1 MKSIDVRLP
10 ARVASVVTATAL
22 ALSTVM
28 VGSVHAA
35 AADTATASPSGM
47 TIIAEDSEARWVTES
62 GYVVGNV
69 VLPDASHAFR
79 WRDGTLERLAE
90 PAGTS
95 GSLATGVNEQ
105 GQVVGVLLG
114 RPPQSDRGVL
124 WQPNGEAVILTPVG
138 SAGIATDIDD
148 SGRILGRGLQ
158 CDQCVAIPASAG
170 FAPLLLS
177 GQGRVYGTGVG
188 AQSTRVQRY
197 RDGRTAAFPFGFGTS
212 ELRDTND
219 RGDSLVFFDPGTRA
233 PELHLWGTDFTR
245 IVQLNRPLAAQSA
258 LDVSDNRDVTGT
270 IVTENGSTAAFLNR
284 SGRTVR
290 LGVLA
295 GGGAVRAASAAAV
308 NDRGEVVGSSTAAP
322 GVTHAV
328 VWRNGTVVD
337 LGSSGT
343 SSRAL
348 DINDGGV
355 AVGSADDGSGRRH
368 AVLWRTCPPR

>member
-1 MKSIDVRLP
+1 MASF
-10 ARVASVVTATAL
+10 VAATAV

-28 VGSVHAA
+28 TGPVQA
-35 AADTATASPSGM
+35 ATAAVAAVSPSDM
-47 TIIAEDSEARWVTES
+47 TVIADDAEARWVTES
-62 GYVVGNV
+62 GYVVGTV
-69 VLPDASHAFR
+69 ARPDASHAFR

-124 WQPNGEAVILTPVG
+124 WQPNGEAVILTPAG
-138 SAGIATDIDD
+138 TAGIATDIDD

-170 FAPLLLS
+170 FTPLLLS

-188 AQSTRVQRY
+188 AESARVHRY
-197 RDGRTAAFPFGFGTS
+197 RDGRTGAFPYRSGTS

-219 RGDSLVFFDPGTRA
+219 RGDSLVLFDPGTRP
-233 PELHLWGTDFTR
+233 PELHLWGTDFVR
-245 IVQLNRPLAAQSA
+245 VVQLNRPLAAQSA

-308 NDRGEVVGSSTAAP
+308 NDRGEVVGNSTAAP

-337 LGSSGT
+337 LGWSAG